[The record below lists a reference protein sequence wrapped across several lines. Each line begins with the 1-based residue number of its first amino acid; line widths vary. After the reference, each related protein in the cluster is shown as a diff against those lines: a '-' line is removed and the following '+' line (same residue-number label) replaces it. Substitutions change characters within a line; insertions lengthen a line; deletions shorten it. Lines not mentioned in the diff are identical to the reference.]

1 MTHQEPASPRLA
13 DRLSALARDRFVGRV
28 TERALFDQALRA
40 AEPPFVV
47 LHVYGPGGI
56 GKSTLLREY
65 MRLAREAGRPVV
77 WLDRDV
83 EVTVDAVWRALAQA
97 LGAPDADA
105 ARVIASWPAN
115 AVLLIDT
122 YERFEPLDAWLRDTL
137 LPQIPAN
144 CLVVTGGRNRPAPAW
159 QSDIAW
165 SGLTRALALRNLSP
179 REGNDYLA
187 GSGIPT
193 EQRSELVALTHG
205 HPLALSLVVDLA
217 RPGGRDD
224 ILHLRNEP
232 DLVRVLLERLI
243 NQVPDEPCRIGLQVC
258 AIARAT
264 SEDLLR
270 SLLGSIEA
278 SRVFD
283 WLCSLSFIE
292 RGPQGLYPHD
302 LARDVLDADFRWRS
316 PEAYG
321 AALGKTL
328 AFLRDRAARV
338 GPSDKD
344 RAWHDILFANRH
356 APGLNRFFKWD
367 AVDVAYAAP
376 LTDGDAADI
385 LALVDQSE
393 GEESTAIV
401 RHWLARQPEACR
413 VFRRA
418 DGTFLG
424 FMLQLAVHQAA
435 PADVEHDPALRA
447 MQAAIGRGLPLQPDD
462 EILYMRTWMARETYQ
477 AVSPALNLTAVQ
489 SLVQWTTRPRLAW
502 NFLAFADPDFYQPH
516 FDSIDMHRLPEADF
530 EVGERRYGV
539 FGHDWRAE
547 PLAEWQTRRRSQPA
561 PAPPPPTPQ
570 VVVLSRSEFET
581 AVRQALRDYSRPD
594 RLATNPLTR
603 SRLVN
608 DGAREDRAGQLRTLL
623 LTAAHNLDQNPQDRK
638 LRAALDATYF
648 DPAATQEQA
657 AERLDIPF
665 NTYRY
670 RLANG
675 VGRIVDL
682 LWGQETTP

>member
-28 TERALFDQALRA
+28 TERALFDQTLRA

-165 SGLTRALALRNLSP
+165 SGLARALALRNLSP

-193 EQRSELVALTHG
+193 ERRSELVALTHG

-258 AIARAT
+258 AIARLA
-264 SEDLLR
+264 DLL
-270 SLLGSIEA
+270 LY
-278 SRVFD
+278 
-283 WLCSLSFIE
+283 LS
-292 RGPQGLYPHD
+292 
-302 LARDVLDADFRWRS
+302 DAAGD
-316 PEAYG
+316 AM
-321 AALGKTL
+321 AAH
-328 AFLRDRAARV
+328 RARV
-338 GPSDKD
+338 
-344 RAWHDILFANRH
+344 L
-356 APGLNRFFKWD
+356 
-367 AVDVAYAAP
+367 AY
-376 LTDGDAADI
+376 
-385 LALVDQSE
+385 
-393 GEESTAIV
+393 
-401 RHWLARQPEACR
+401 
-413 VFRRA
+413 
-418 DGTFLG
+418 
-424 FMLQLAVHQAA
+424 
-435 PADVEHDPALRA
+435 
-447 MQAAIGRGLPLQPDD
+447 
-462 EILYMRTWMARETYQ
+462 RE
-477 AVSPALNLTAVQ
+477 
-489 SLVQWTTRPRLAW
+489 
-502 NFLAFADPDFYQPH
+502 
-516 FDSIDMHRLPEADF
+516 
-530 EVGERRYGV
+530 RYGV
-539 FGHDWRAE
+539 D
-547 PLAEWQTRRRSQPA
+547 
-561 PAPPPPTPQ
+561 
-570 VVVLSRSEFET
+570 
-581 AVRQALRDYSRPD
+581 D
-594 RLATNPLTR
+594 
-603 SRLVN
+603 
-608 DGAREDRAGQLRTLL
+608 DGGGAI
-623 LTAAHNLDQNPQDRK
+623 
-638 LRAALDATYF
+638 F
-648 DPAATQEQA
+648 
-657 AERLDIPF
+657 
-665 NTYRY
+665 
-670 RLANG
+670 
-675 VGRIVDL
+675 
-682 LWGQETTP
+682 